1 MNAGLPHHEPS
12 LAPSLAT
19 SQGIFHTHL
28 PCLPDVLR
36 MYEYLLSKS
45 KIPTHSTHS
54 IFAILRDNGPFE
66 MMTTMPRRQTM
77 SCVRWGLH
85 SVGWNYDYAC
95 MGLDRKDIPQG
106 SALGGLGLLS
116 ILCCLSACVLLRI
129 ASSHVDFSAGPRL
142 VTTFHCIVLVE
153 SFFFLYR
160 V

>member
-1 MNAGLPHHEPS
+1 MQAFPI
-12 LAPSLAT
+12 T
-19 SQGIFHTHL
+19 SHLLRPAWLQAKASFTHTYL
-28 PCLPDVLR
+28 VNPTFSVCN
-36 MYEYLLSKS
+36 EYLLSES